1 MKDDTDRP
9 APAVDGLLPPEI
21 AAKAEDI
28 GAAKGELP
36 LFQMFLLAILA
47 GAFIS
52 MGCVFFVTTVT
63 GAQGLAFGVKQ
74 MLGGLAFCLGLVLVV
89 IGGAE
94 LFTGN
99 TLLIMATVSRKL
111 SLSRLLL
118 NWAVVYA
125 GNFAGSLLTAY
136 LMFLSQQYNMAGGA
150 VGDTMLAIATAKCE
164 LALIP
169 ALVRGIY
176 CNALVCLAVWLTYSC
191 RTTTDK
197 IMAILFPI
205 TAFVAAGFE
214 HCVANMY
221 LIPVGLFLKAGE
233 PARAMPPEA
242 FEALT
247 WRNFLVA
254 NLLPVTIGNI
264 IGGAVFVGAAYWLIY
279 CLPTRRRR

>member
-1 MKDDTDRP
+1 MNGDVDIPVTT
-9 APAVDGLLPPEI
+9 VDGLLPPEI
-21 AAKAEDI
+21 AAKAEDV
-28 GAAKGELP
+28 GVAKGRLP
-36 LFQMFLLAILA
+36 LFQLFLLAVLA

-52 MGCVFFVTTVT
+52 MGCVFYVTTVT
-63 GAQGLAFGVKQ
+63 NAQTLAFGVKQ

-89 IGGAE
+89 VGGAE

-99 TLLIMATVSRKL
+99 TLLVMATVSKKL
-111 SLSRLLL
+111 PLSKLLL

-125 GNFAGSLLTAY
+125 GNFVGSLATAY
-136 LMFLSQQYNMAGGA
+136 LMFLSQQYTMADGG
-150 VGDTMLAIATAKCE
+150 VGETTLAIATAKCE

-197 IMAILFPI
+197 IVAIIFPI

-221 LIPVGLFLKAGE
+221 LIPLALFLKSAE
-233 PARAMPPEA
+233 PALAAPTEA

-247 WRNFLVA
+247 WRNFLIG
-254 NLLPVTIGNI
+254 NLMPVTIGNI
-264 IGGAVFVGAAYWLIY
+264 IGGSVFVGAVYWMVY
-279 CLPTRRRR
+279 CWPARGRR